1 MLLAELGL
9 VKKTVKAGEKG
20 YDPDSDM
27 ELEFELWAG

>member
-9 VKKTVKAGEKG
+9 IKKMVKAGENSG

-27 ELEFELWAG
+27 E